1 MRIRWAGFK
10 KVVRRLLL
18 YYGMFGASG
27 KGDDFPAAAIFL
39 CRVLTAFF
47 SAEQKFQNCRNS
59 YADLQNENKH
69 ALASKE

>member
-39 CRVLTAFF
+39 CRVLTAF
-47 SAEQKFQNCRNS
+47 QNCRNS

-69 ALASKE
+69 ALASKK

>member
-27 KGDDFPAAAIFL
+27 KGHDFPAAAIFL
-39 CRVLTAFF
+39 CCVLTAFF

-59 YADLQNENKH
+59 YADLQNENEH
-69 ALASKE
+69 ALASKK